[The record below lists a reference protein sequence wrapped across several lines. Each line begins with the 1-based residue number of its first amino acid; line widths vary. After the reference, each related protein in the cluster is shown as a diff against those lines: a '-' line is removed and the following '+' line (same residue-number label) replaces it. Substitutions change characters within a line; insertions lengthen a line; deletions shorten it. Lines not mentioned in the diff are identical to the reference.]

1 LQGLAS
7 KPRAADSAEGTFV
20 PFAEVDIR
28 TSIRPTVAEIDLGA
42 VQRNLSRFRKLV
54 GPSAAVFGVVKADAY
69 GHGAVPVARAL
80 EPLCNA
86 LAVSLVEEGLELRA
100 AGVRAPIFVLG
111 AYYDR
116 HQDDVIDE
124 RLTPVV
130 YDLGDLERFSAAAA
144 RRGRRIDVHIKVD
157 TGMSRLG
164 IAVDEVS
171 GVLARLADLSALRL
185 AGLCTHLASADLP
198 DAGVT
203 EQALDKFDV
212 CLEQARRAGFTN
224 LAHHAANSAAAI
236 RFPRAR
242 LAAVRPGLALYGAM
256 PSRDVAV
263 ADLEAALRLSTRI
276 MAIHEIAAGTPVSYG
291 GQWRAARPSRVATL
305 PVGYADGYPRHVR
318 DACALVGGR
327 RVPIVGAVCMDMLMI
342 DVTDVPQAD
351 AGMGA
356 PVTLIGR
363 DGAEEI
369 TVDDLAGWAGTLSYE
384 ILCGI
389 SKRVPRILRDAPVIA
404 APSSGSAAPP
414 PKSRP

>member
-7 KPRAADSAEGTFV
+7 KPRVAETAAEGSFV
-20 PFAEVDIR
+20 PYAEVDIR

-42 VQRNLSRFRKLV
+42 VQRNLTRFRERIGRSV
-54 GPSAAVFGVVKADAY
+54 AVFGVVKADAY

-80 EPLCNA
+80 EPLCSA

-100 AGVRAPIFVLG
+100 AGIRAPIFVLG
-111 AYYDR
+111 AYYNR
-116 HQDDVIDE
+116 HQDDVIAQ

-130 YDLGDLERFSAAAA
+130 YDMGDLERFGAVAA
-144 RRGRRIDVHIKVD
+144 RRGRRIDVHVKVD

-164 IAVDEVS
+164 VSVDELPR
-171 GVLARLADLSALRL
+171 VLARFGDLPALRL

-198 DAGVT
+198 DATVT

-212 CLEQARRAGFTN
+212 CMEQARQEGFAD

-242 LAAVRPGLALYGAM
+242 LSAVRPGLALFGAM
-256 PSRDVAV
+256 PSHHVAV
-263 ADLEAALRLSTRI
+263 ADLEPALRLSTRI
-276 MAIHEIAAGTPVSYG
+276 MAIHDIAVGTPVSYG

-305 PVGYADGYPRHVR
+305 PLGYADGYPRHVR
-318 DACALVGGR
+318 DAQVLVGGR

-342 DVTDVPQAD
+342 DVTDVPPAD
-351 AGMGA
+351 AGLGA
-356 PVTLIGR
+356 SVTLIGR
-363 DGAEEI
+363 DGAEQI
-369 TVDDLAGWAGTLSYE
+369 TVDDLAGWAGTLNYE

-389 SKRVPRILRDAPVIA
+389 SKRVPRIMRDAPVT
-404 APSSGSAAPP
+404 P
-414 PKSRP
+414 